1 MKRVLI
7 TGITG
12 YIGSH
17 LAKALMAE
25 YEVCGLVR
33 TPLHTAY
40 IAGFQDRLRL
50 LPVDGTYESIH
61 RAVQA
66 AQPDLVYHLAAYYTG
81 SHGPQDT
88 PKLVESNVAFGAYLL
103 ELSLIH
109 I

>member
-50 LPVDGTYESIH
+50 LPVDGTSESIQDLTVRRIRPNWSNPMWH
-61 RAVQA
+61 SARISWRQCPPAGSRPWRMP
-66 AQPDLVYHLAAYYTG
+66 QP
-81 SHGPQDT
+81 
-88 PKLVESNVAFGAYLL
+88 
-103 ELSLIH
+103 I
-109 I
+109 